1 MKVTV
6 LKTSDDWTLGP
17 ALFSAAVGDV
27 IEMDYLVAVQLEATG
42 VVARIYQA
50 PARVALGLTM
60 EQQLERDR
68 RVEEDRMQAEAE
80 AAGVRKPSGALFQL
94 ATKGGRFNWRNLNV

>member
-6 LKTSDDWTLGP
+6 LQTSDDWTLGP

-27 IEMDYLVAVQLEATG
+27 IELDYALTVQLEKSG
-42 VVARIYQA
+42 VVERLYEA
-50 PARVALGLTM
+50 PARQVLGITI
-60 EQQLERDR
+60 EQRLELERRAD
-68 RVEEDRMQAEAE
+68 EDRMQAEAE